1 MSLSP
6 SQRTIRELKDRG
18 IICGVVERWIP
29 NPKLPGG
36 GMRKDFLNII
46 DIVALD
52 AGAVLGIQCTG
63 ASGFAEH
70 DRKILSSEMSIE
82 WLKAGAAL
90 ELWSWRR
97 VKLRRGSKA
106 LRWKPRIKRYELSD
120 FDEGETD
127 D

>member
-52 AGAVLGIQCTG
+52 AGAVLGIQCCG

-70 DRKILSSEMSIE
+70 DRKILASEMSPE
-82 WLKAGAAL
+82 WLKAGAVL
-90 ELWSWRR
+90 ELWSWRKI
-97 VKLRRGSKA
+97 KLHRGGKA
-106 LRWKPRIKRYELSD
+106 LRWKPRIRRYEIGD
-120 FDEGETD
+120 FK
-127 D
+127 